1 MEILSVCERSRRMR
15 ETKFGGLTGKTKRR
29 VAQQRGLFENA
40 PVSKAVAVMAV
51 PTMISMLVV
60 VIYNMADTFFIGQT
74 GDPMQVAAV
83 SLATPVFMVFMALG
97 NLFGIGGSSA
107 ISRAL
112 GEKKAERA
120 KNISSF
126 CCYGSLGLG
135 IVMALLFLVGMDGI
149 LKLIGASENT
159 VGYARD
165 YLTYIAF
172 GGPFI
177 MFGTAFGNI
186 LRGEGAAKESMI
198 GNMIGTVTNIVLDPI
213 MILGLGWGVVGAAV
227 ATVIGNMAAS
237 GFYLAYFLRKKSSLS
252 IRLGDFKAGERIA
265 SGVMAIGIPA
275 SLNNILM
282 SCANIVLNQVL
293 ISYGDTPVAAM
304 GVAMKANM
312 LLVLLQIGLCSG
324 IQPLIG
330 YNYGARN
337 KKRLMQVFRFTG
349 ICAVVMGTLL
359 TILMVA
365 ARQSIIRA
373 FIDDSQVVAYGIQM
387 VIALQISGPVLGI
400 LFLCI
405 NTIQGM
411 GKAVPSLVLTICR
424 QGLVFIPAVYI
435 LNGIFGLDGVIYAQP
450 AADFI
455 SIVLSLAICL
465 GIFRKMDKQRKAEA

>member
-1 MEILSVCERSRRMR
+1 MD
-15 ETKFGGLTGKTKRR
+15 TNKY
-29 VAQQRGLFENA
+29 LFEEA
-40 PVSKAVAVMAV
+40 PVSRAVMTMAV
-51 PTMISMLVV
+51 PTIISMLVV

-83 SLATPVFMVFMALG
+83 SLATPVFMVLMALG

-112 GEKKAERA
+112 GEKKPERA
-120 KNISSF
+120 RNISSF
-126 CCYGSLGLG
+126 CCYASLGLG
-135 IVMALLFLVGMDGI
+135 VFMALLFLAGMDVI
-149 LKLIGASENT
+149 LAMIGASANT
-159 VGYARD
+159 IEFARE

-177 MFGTAFGNI
+177 IFGTAFGNI
-186 LRGEGAAKESMI
+186 LRGEGAARESMI

>member
-1 MEILSVCERSRRMR
+1 MNSNR
-15 ETKFGGLTGKTKRR
+15 E
-29 VAQQRGLFENA
+29 LFENA
-40 PVSKAVAVMAV
+40 PVPKAVAVMAV

-112 GEKKAERA
+112 GEKKMERA
-120 KNISSF
+120 RQISSF

-135 IVMALLFLVGMDGI
+135 VIMSLLFLVGMDVI

-159 VGYARD
+159 IDYARS
-165 YLTYIAF
+165 YLSYIAL

-186 LRGEGAAKESMI
+186 LRGEGASKESMI
-198 GNMIGTVTNIVLDPI
+198 GNMIGTMVNIILDPI
-213 MILGLGWGVVGAAV
+213 MILVFNWGVAGAAV

-237 GFYLAYFLRKKSSLS
+237 AFYLQYFLRKKSSLS
-252 IRLGDFKAGERIA
+252 IRLKDFQMGERIA
-265 SGVMAIGIPA
+265 VSVASIGIPA

-282 SCANIVLNQVL
+282 SCANIVLNHVL
-293 ISYGDTPVAAM
+293 AGYGDTPVAAM

-312 LLVLLQIGLCSG
+312 LVVLLQIGLCAG

-337 KKRLMQVFRFTG
+337 KKRLLKVVWFTG
-349 ICAVVMGTLL
+349 ACAVVMGTVL
-359 TILMVA
+359 TLFMVV
-365 ARQSIIRA
+365 ARASIIKA
-373 FIDDSQVVAYGIQM
+373 FINDQAVIDYGIQM

-411 GKAVPSLVLTICR
+411 GKALPSLVLTICR
-424 QGLVFIPAVYI
+424 QGLVFIPMVF
-435 LNGIFGLDGVIYAQP
+435 LMNQLWGLEGVIYAQP
-450 AADFI
+450 TADFF
-455 SIVLSLAICL
+455 SIVLSVFLCL
-465 GIFRKMDKQRKAEA
+465 GIIRKMGNVKVDPLADSV

>member
-1 MEILSVCERSRRMR
+1 M
-15 ETKFGGLTGKTKRR
+15 
-29 VAQQRGLFENA
+29 
-40 PVSKAVAVMAV
+40 
-51 PTMISMLVV
+51 
-60 VIYNMADTFFIGQT
+60 
-74 GDPMQVAAV
+74 
-83 SLATPVFMVFMALG
+83 ATPVFMVFMALG

-112 GEKKAERA
+112 GEKKIERA
-120 KNISSF
+120 RQISSF

-135 IVMALLFLVGMDGI
+135 IIMSLGFLIGMNGI

-159 VGYARD
+159 IGFARD

-213 MILGLGWGVVGAAV
+213 MILMLGWGVVGAAV
-227 ATVIGNMAAS
+227 ATVIGNIAAS
-237 GFYLAYFLRKKSSLS
+237 AFYLLYFLRKKSSLS
-252 IRLGDFKAGERIA
+252 IRLKDFHMGDRIA
-265 SGVMAIGIPA
+265 AGVMSIGIPA

-304 GVAMKANM
+304 GVASKANM
-312 LLVLLQIGLCSG
+312 LVVLLQIGLCAG

-337 KKRLMQVFRFTG
+337 KKRLLEVFKFTG
-349 ICAVVMGTLL
+349 LCAVIIGTLL
-359 TILMVA
+359 TAVMVV
-365 ARQSIIRA
+365 ARQTVIRA
-373 FIDDSQVVAYGIQM
+373 FIDDAEVIAYGIQM
-387 VIALQISGPVLGI
+387 VIALQLSGPVLGI

-411 GKAVPSLVLTICR
+411 GKAIPSLVLTICR
-424 QGLVFIPAVYI
+424 QGLVFIPLVYI
-435 LNGIFGLDGVIYAQP
+435 LNGMFGLDGVVYAQ
-450 AADFI
+450 AVADFI
-455 SIVLSLAICL
+455 SIVLSLVICL
-465 GIFRKMDKQRKAEA
+465 GIFRKMDQVNAAISD

>member
-1 MEILSVCERSRRMR
+1 MNKNKE
-15 ETKFGGLTGKTKRR
+15 
-29 VAQQRGLFENA
+29 LFETA
-40 PVSKAVAVMAV
+40 PIPRAVAVMAI

-83 SLATPVFMVFMALG
+83 SLATPVFMIFMALG

-112 GEKKAERA
+112 GEKKADRA
-120 KNISSF
+120 KHISSF

-135 IVMALLFLVGMDGI
+135 VIVALIYMIGMDGI
-149 LKLIGASENT
+149 LHLIGASENT
-159 VGYARD
+159 IGHART

-186 LRGEGAAKESMI
+186 LRGEGAARESMI
-198 GNMIGTVTNIVLDPI
+198 GNLIGTVVNIVLDPI
-213 MILGLGWGVVGAAV
+213 MILVLGWGVAGAAI

-237 GFYLAYFLRKKSSLS
+237 AFYLAYFMKKKSSLS
-252 IRLGDFKAGERIA
+252 IRLKDFKAGERIA
-265 SGVMAIGIPA
+265 TSVMTIGIPA

-282 SCANIVLNQVL
+282 SFANIVLNQVL
-293 ISYGDTPVAAM
+293 VSYGDTPVAAM
-304 GVAMKANM
+304 GVAMKVNM
-312 LLVLLQIGLCSG
+312 LVVLLQIGLCAG

-337 KKRLMQVFRFTG
+337 KKRLLGVFRFTG
-349 ICAVVMGTLL
+349 LCAVVMGTVL
-359 TILMVA
+359 TVGMVI
-365 ARQSIIRA
+365 ARRSLIQVFINDADVIR
-373 FIDDSQVVAYGIQM
+373 YGIQM
-387 VIALQISGPVLGI
+387 VIALQLSGPFIGI

-411 GKAVPSLVLTICR
+411 GKALPSLILTVCR
-424 QGLVFIPAVYI
+424 QGLLFIPLVLG
-435 LNGIFGLDGVIYAQP
+435 LNAAFGLDGVIYAQP
-450 AADFI
+450 AADYL
-455 SIVLSLAICL
+455 SILLAVGICL
-465 GIFRKMDKQRKAEA
+465 GIFKKLEHVERDVD

>member
-1 MEILSVCERSRRMR
+1 MKDNR
-15 ETKFGGLTGKTKRR
+15 
-29 VAQQRGLFENA
+29 QLFESA
-40 PVSKAVAVMAV
+40 PVAKAVTVMAV

-135 IVMALLFLVGMDGI
+135 IIMALLFLVGMDGI
-149 LKLIGASENT
+149 LKLIGASANT
-159 VGYARD
+159 IGYARD

-213 MILGLGWGVVGAAV
+213 MILGLNWGVVGAAV

-237 GFYLAYFLRKKSSLS
+237 GFYLLYFLRKKSSLS

-265 SGVMAIGIPA
+265 TGVMSIGIPA

-337 KKRLMQVFRFTG
+337 RKRLMQVFRFTG

-365 ARQSIIRA
+365 ARETIIRA
-373 FIDDSQVVAYGIQM
+373 FIDDGQVIAYGIQM

-424 QGLVFIPAVYI
+424 QGVVFIPSVYI

-450 AADFI
+450 VADFI
-455 SIVLSLAICL
+455 SIVMSLVICL
-465 GIFRKMDKQRKAEA
+465 GIFRKMDKERQ

>member
-1 MEILSVCERSRRMR
+1 
-15 ETKFGGLTGKTKRR
+15 
-29 VAQQRGLFENA
+29 
-40 PVSKAVAVMAV
+40 
-51 PTMISMLVV
+51 
-60 VIYNMADTFFIGQT
+60 
-74 GDPMQVAAV
+74 
-83 SLATPVFMVFMALG
+83 
-97 NLFGIGGSSA
+97 
-107 ISRAL
+107 
-112 GEKKAERA
+112 
-120 KNISSF
+120 
-126 CCYGSLGLG
+126 
-135 IVMALLFLVGMDGI
+135 
-149 LKLIGASENT
+149 
-159 VGYARD
+159 
-165 YLTYIAF
+165 
-172 GGPFI
+172 

>member
-1 MEILSVCERSRRMR
+1 MNNNRD
-15 ETKFGGLTGKTKRR
+15 
-29 VAQQRGLFENA
+29 LFENA
-40 PVSKAVAVMAV
+40 PIPKAVAVMAV

-112 GEKKAERA
+112 GEKKLERA
-120 KNISSF
+120 RNISAF

-135 IVMALLFLVGMDGI
+135 VFMAALFLIGMNGI

-159 VGYARD
+159 IGYARD

-213 MILGLGWGVVGAAV
+213 MILVLGWGVIGAAV

-237 GFYLAYFLRKKSSLS
+237 VFYLQYFLRKKSSLS
-252 IRLGDFKAGERIA
+252 IHIRDFRMGDRIA
-265 SGVMAIGIPA
+265 SGVASIGIPA

-293 ISYGDTPVAAM
+293 AKYGDTPVAAM
-304 GVAMKANM
+304 GVASKANM
-312 LLVLLQIGLCSG
+312 LVVLLQIGLCAG

-337 KKRLMQVFRFTG
+337 KKRLMKVFRFTG
-349 ICAVVMGTLL
+349 LCAVVMGTLL
-359 TILMVA
+359 TVFMVI
-365 ARQSIIRA
+365 ARQTIIRA
-373 FIDDSQVVAYGIQM
+373 FINDAEVIAYGIQM
-387 VIALQISGPVLGI
+387 VIALQLSGPVIGI

-411 GKAVPSLVLTICR
+411 GKALPSLVLTICR
-424 QGLVFIPAVYI
+424 QGLVFIPMVFV
-435 LNGIFGLDGVIYAQP
+435 LNQIFGLDGVIYAQP
-450 AADFI
+450 TADFV
-455 SIVLSLAICL
+455 SIVIAVVLCL
-465 GIFRKMDKQRKAEA
+465 GIFKKMDHVERNPLADSE

>member
-1 MEILSVCERSRRMR
+1 MN
-15 ETKFGGLTGKTKRR
+15 TNKY
-29 VAQQRGLFENA
+29 LFEEA
-40 PVSKAVAVMAV
+40 PVSRAVMTMAI

-112 GEKKAERA
+112 GEKKPERA

-126 CCYGSLGLG
+126 CCYASLGLG
-135 IVMALLFLVGMDGI
+135 VFMAVLFLVGMDVI
-149 LKLIGASENT
+149 LVMIGASTNT
-159 VGYARD
+159 IDFARE

-186 LRGEGAAKESMI
+186 LRGEGAARESMT
-198 GNMIGTVTNIVLDPI
+198 GNMIGTVTNIVLDPV
-213 MILGLGWGVVGAAV
+213 MILVFGWGVAGAAI
-227 ATVIGNMAAS
+227 ATVIGNIAAS
-237 GFYLAYFLRKKSSLS
+237 LFYVSYFLRKKSSLS
-252 IRLGDFKAGERIA
+252 IRLRDFRMGDRIA
-265 SGVMAIGIPA
+265 SSVAAIGIPA

-282 SCANIVLNQVL
+282 SCANIVLNL
-293 ISYGDTPVAAM
+293 MLGGYGDTPVAAM
-304 GVAMKANM
+304 GVAMKSNM
-312 LLVLLQIGLCSG
+312 IVVLLQIGLCAG

-337 KKRLMQVFRFTG
+337 KKRLLQVFRFTG
-349 ICAVVMGTLL
+349 IFAVVMGSIL
-359 TILMVA
+359 TAVMVIA
-365 ARQSIIRA
+365 KRFVVQA
-373 FIDDSQVVAYGIQM
+373 FINDPEVIAYGMQM
-387 VIALQISGPVLGI
+387 VIALQLSGPSIGI

-411 GKAVPSLVLTICR
+411 GKAIPSLILTICR
-424 QGLVFIPAVYI
+424 QGLIFIPLIIV
-435 LNGIFGLDGVIYAQP
+435 LNKVVGLNGVIYAQSV
-450 AADFI
+450 ADYC
-455 SIVLSLAICL
+455 SIVIALVICM
-465 GIFRKMDKQRKAEA
+465 GIFKSLEGQERETREQPGDGCIHQAG

>member
-1 MEILSVCERSRRMR
+1 MNNNR
-15 ETKFGGLTGKTKRR
+15 E
-29 VAQQRGLFENA
+29 LFEDA
-40 PVSKAVAVMAV
+40 PVAKAVAVMAV

-112 GEKKAERA
+112 GEKKLERA
-120 KNISSF
+120 RQISSF

-135 IVMALLFLVGMDGI
+135 IIMAVLFLVGMDVI
-149 LKLIGASENT
+149 LKMIGASENT
-159 VGYARD
+159 IGYARN
-165 YLTYIAF
+165 YLNYIAF

-186 LRGEGAAKESMI
+186 LRGEGASKESMI
-198 GNMIGTVTNIVLDPI
+198 GNMIGTITNIVLDPI
-213 MILGLGWGVVGAAV
+213 MILVFNWGVAGAAV

-237 GFYLAYFLRKKSSLS
+237 AFYLQYFLRKKSSLS
-252 IRLGDFKAGERIA
+252 IRLKDFRMGERIA
-265 SGVMAIGIPA
+265 LSVASIGIPA

-282 SCANIVLNQVL
+282 SCANIVLNHVL
-293 ISYGDTPVAAM
+293 ASYGDTPVAAM

-312 LLVLLQIGLCSG
+312 LVVLLQIGLCAG

-337 KKRLMQVFRFTG
+337 KTRLMKVFWFTG
-349 ICAVVMGTLL
+349 ACAVIMGTLL
-359 TILMVA
+359 TVFMVI
-365 ARQSIIRA
+365 AREGIIQA
-373 FIDDSQVVAYGIQM
+373 FINDDAVIDYGIQM
-387 VIALQISGPVLGI
+387 VIALQLSGPVIGI

-405 NTIQGM
+405 NVLQGM
-411 GKAVPSLVLTICR
+411 GKALPSLILTICR
-424 QGLVFIPAVYI
+424 QGLVFIPLVFL
-435 LNGIFGLDGVIYAQP
+435 LNQMFGLEGVIYAQP
-450 AADFI
+450 TADFV
-455 SIVLSLAICL
+455 SIVLSSLLCMKIIRNFNGNL
-465 GIFRKMDKQRKAEA
+465 PGEGIDA

>member
-1 MEILSVCERSRRMR
+1 MYEQKEKEDLCMNSN
-15 ETKFGGLTGKTKRR
+15 K
-29 VAQQRGLFENA
+29 QLFEEA
-40 PVSKAVAVMAV
+40 PVSKAVAVMAI

-112 GEKKAERA
+112 GEKKIERA
-120 KNISSF
+120 RQISSF

-135 IVMALLFLVGMDGI
+135 IIMSLGFLVGMNGI

-159 VGYARD
+159 IGFARD

-213 MILGLGWGVVGAAV
+213 MILMLGWGVVGAAV
-227 ATVIGNMAAS
+227 ATVIGNIAAS
-237 GFYLAYFLRKKSSLS
+237 AFYLLYFLRKKSSLS
-252 IRLGDFKAGERIA
+252 IRLKDFHMGDRIA
-265 SGVMAIGIPA
+265 AGVMSIGIPA

-304 GVAMKANM
+304 GVASKANM
-312 LLVLLQIGLCSG
+312 LVVLLQIGLCAG

-337 KKRLMQVFRFTG
+337 KKRLLEVFKFTG
-349 ICAVVMGTLL
+349 LCAVIIGTLL
-359 TILMVA
+359 TAVMVV
-365 ARQSIIRA
+365 ARQTVIRA
-373 FIDDSQVVAYGIQM
+373 FIDDAEVIAYGIQM
-387 VIALQISGPVLGI
+387 VIALQLSGPVLGI

-411 GKAVPSLVLTICR
+411 GKAIPSLVLTICR
-424 QGLVFIPAVYI
+424 QGLVFIPLVYI
-435 LNGIFGLDGVIYAQP
+435 LNGLFGLDGVVYAQ
-450 AADFI
+450 AVADFI
-455 SIVLSLAICL
+455 SIVLSLVICL
-465 GIFRKMDKQRKAEA
+465 GIFRKMDQVNAAISD

>member
-1 MEILSVCERSRRMR
+1 MN
-15 ETKFGGLTGKTKRR
+15 TNKY
-29 VAQQRGLFENA
+29 LFENA
-40 PVSKAVAVMAV
+40 PIPKAVAIMAI

-112 GEKKAERA
+112 GEKNPERA
-120 KNISSF
+120 KHISSF

-135 IVMALLFLVGMDGI
+135 IIMAVLFLIGMDFI
-149 LKLIGASENT
+149 LKMIGASENT
-159 VGYARD
+159 AGYARE
-165 YLTYIAF
+165 YLSYIAF

-186 LRGEGAAKESMI
+186 LRGEGASKESMI
-198 GNMIGTVTNIVLDPI
+198 GNLIGTVTNIILDPI
-213 MILGLGWGVVGAAV
+213 MILVFGWGVAGAAI

-237 GFYLAYFLRKKSSLS
+237 AFYIIYFLMKKSSLS
-252 IRLGDFKAGERIA
+252 IHIKDFRMGNQIA
-265 SGVMAIGIPA
+265 SSVTAIGIPA

-282 SCANIVLNQVL
+282 SCANIILNL
-293 ISYGDTPVAAM
+293 ALTGYGDTPVAAM
-304 GVAMKANM
+304 GIAMKSNM
-312 LLVLLQIGLCSG
+312 LVVLLQIGLCAG

-337 KKRLMQVFRFTG
+337 KDRLIKIFQFTG
-349 ICAVVMGTLL
+349 ICSIIMGTVL
-359 TILMVA
+359 TTAMVI
-365 ARQSIIRA
+365 ARQFLIQA
-373 FIDDSQVVAYGIQM
+373 FIDNPEVISYGIQM
-387 VIALQISGPVLGI
+387 VIALQLSGPVIGI

-411 GKAVPSLVLTICR
+411 GKALPSLVLTICR
-424 QGLVFIPAVYI
+424 QGLVFIPSVFI
-435 LNGIFGLDGVIYAQP
+435 LNKLFGLDGVIYAQP
-450 AADFI
+450 VADYL
-455 SIVLSLAICL
+455 SIILSIILCL
-465 GIFRKMDKQRKAEA
+465 GLFKKIDYAKTTADTKPIHA

>member
-1 MEILSVCERSRRMR
+1 MNDNR
-15 ETKFGGLTGKTKRR
+15 
-29 VAQQRGLFENA
+29 QLFEEA

-112 GEKKAERA
+112 GEKKIERA
-120 KNISSF
+120 RQISSF

-135 IVMALLFLVGMDGI
+135 IIMSLGFLVGMNGI

-159 VGYARD
+159 IGFARD

-213 MILGLGWGVVGAAV
+213 MILMLGWGVVGAAV
-227 ATVIGNMAAS
+227 ATVIGNIAAS
-237 GFYLAYFLRKKSSLS
+237 AFYLLYFLRKKSSLS
-252 IRLGDFKAGERIA
+252 IRLKDFHMGDRIA
-265 SGVMAIGIPA
+265 AGVMSIGIPA

-304 GVAMKANM
+304 GVASKANM
-312 LLVLLQIGLCSG
+312 LVVLLQIGLCAG

-337 KKRLMQVFRFTG
+337 KKRLLEVFKFTG
-349 ICAVVMGTLL
+349 LCAVIIGTLL
-359 TILMVA
+359 TAVMVV
-365 ARQSIIRA
+365 ARQTVIRA
-373 FIDDSQVVAYGIQM
+373 FIDDAEVIAYGIQM
-387 VIALQISGPVLGI
+387 VIALQLSGPVLGI

-411 GKAVPSLVLTICR
+411 GKAIPSLVLTICR
-424 QGLVFIPAVYI
+424 QGLVFIPLVYI
-435 LNGIFGLDGVIYAQP
+435 LNGMFGLDGVVYAQ
-450 AADFI
+450 AVADFI
-455 SIVLSLAICL
+455 SIVLSLVICL
-465 GIFRKMDKQRKAEA
+465 GIFRKMDQVNAAISD